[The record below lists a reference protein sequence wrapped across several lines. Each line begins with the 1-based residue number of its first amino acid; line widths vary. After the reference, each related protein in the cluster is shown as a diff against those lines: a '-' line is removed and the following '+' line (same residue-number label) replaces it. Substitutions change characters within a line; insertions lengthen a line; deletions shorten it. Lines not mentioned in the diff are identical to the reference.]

1 MKILFTLKRLTIALV
16 IALVSMTLVAESA
29 SATTG
34 GKIRNRSTW
43 LIDISA
49 YNPPFS
55 WAVMQPGTN
64 SESYMS
70 NVQCFKPRST
80 MKSQYGGI
88 YSANVVRCMSTNNVI
103 LWLYDA

>member
-1 MKILFTLKRLTIALV
+1 MKMRRRLAVSAIVALT
-16 IALVSMTLVAESA
+16 ALGFAAESA

-49 YNPPFS
+49 YNPYAYP
-55 WAVMQPGTN
+55 AVMQPGTN
-64 SESYMS
+64 SESYMP

-88 YSANVVRCMSTNNVI
+88 YSANVIRCMSTNNVI